1 MLLLLTYVNETNLN
15 KGFDS
20 IYFLK
25 RRKMAR
31 NKIQKKTAYH
41 HGDLRGQ
48 LIKAARDLIE
58 QHGPD
63 GFSMSDACRLAGV
76 STAAP
81 YRHFSSKQD
90 LLTEVAM
97 DGLRRLG
104 AEMEKQAS
112 DYPRGTV
119 PSIAAIGRAYVSFAI
134 REPHTFRLMFSTE
147 PHSGRIDEVKQ
158 VGMGSYGVLLREVA
172 LYLSEQDITEAVLRT
187 AFPLWS
193 QVHGLS
199 FLSIDGKLEV
209 TDFPVDVDEAILIAT
224 EKLLPPH
231 PPGQKA

>member
-1 MLLLLTYVNETNLN
+1 
-15 KGFDS
+15 
-20 IYFLK
+20 
-25 RRKMAR
+25 MAK

-41 HGDLRGQ
+41 HGNLRGQ
-48 LIKAARDLIE
+48 LIRAARDLIE

-63 GFSMSDACRLAGV
+63 AFSMSDACRLAGV

-97 DGLRRLG
+97 DGLSRLG
-104 AEMEKQAS
+104 VEMEKHAS
-112 DYPRGTV
+112 GYPRGTV
-119 PSIAAIGRAYVSFAI
+119 PSIAAIGRAYVHFAI

-147 PHSGRIDEVKQ
+147 PHSGRINEVKQ

-172 LYLSEQDITEAVLRT
+172 RYIGDQEITDTVLRT
-187 AFPLWS
+187 AFPLWT

-209 TDFPVDVDEAILIAT
+209 TDFPVDVEEAILSAT
-224 EKLLPPH
+224 EKLLPPSSKS
-231 PPGQKA
+231 QKT